1 MRHVLDEAQLLVPRL
16 ELLRRDGVFRRQP
29 LQLHLKLPLALFAAF
44 RIMCFLVFGDPLA
57 VALLAGGVLLLPVPG
72 AASRL
77 LRGLRRGVQPEAV
90 PLVYFQLALLV
101 FRPPLLRG
109 LPLGPAL
116 ERLLVAVGLGKAVE
130 AALGHVHPVG
140 VTIRLALIPM
150 RLPVQALVVP
160 HVAAVAVLLLRRPAR
175 DAQPEAVL
183 RLDLVLLRPERQE
196 PRWVEVAHGAVGR
209 VDALTSSHCAPPF
222 LIPSTAR

>member
-1 MRHVLDEAQLLVPRL
+1 MCHVLDEAQLLVPRL

-29 LQLHLKLPLALFAAF
+29 LQLRLKLPLALFAAF

-90 PLVYFQLALLV
+90 PLVYFLLALLV
-101 FRPPLLRG
+101 FRPSLLRG
-109 LPLGPAL
+109 LPFGPAL
-116 ERLLVAVGLGKAVE
+116 ERLLVAVGLGKIVE

-140 VTIRLALIPM
+140 VTIRLALLTV
-150 RLPVQALVVP
+150 RLPVPSLVVP
-160 HVAAVAVLLLRRPAR
+160 HVAAVAVLLLRRPSR

-196 PRWVEVAHGAVGR
+196 PRRVEVAHRAVRR
-209 VDALTSSHCAPPF
+209 VYAVLLPHAPPPF
-222 LIPSTAR
+222 PIDSTAR